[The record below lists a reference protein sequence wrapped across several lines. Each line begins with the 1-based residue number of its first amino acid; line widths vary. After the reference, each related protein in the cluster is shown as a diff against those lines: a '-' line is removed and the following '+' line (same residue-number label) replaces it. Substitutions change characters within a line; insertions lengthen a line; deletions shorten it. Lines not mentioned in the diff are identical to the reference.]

1 MRLTLVNYAY
11 DARSAEPGD
20 LLDRYRS
27 LTGWAEAV
35 AAAGIEVSV
44 AQRFHA
50 SARVTRAGIDYVFR
64 RDSGNGDPGSRLWP
78 RALHRAV
85 RDLLPDVVHVNGLN
99 VPLQTWLLRRSL
111 PPSTAIIVQDHGG
124 GPAKGPPTGGHYVR
138 LAIRRQT
145 LRAADAFF
153 FSAAAQAAEWRR
165 AGLIADNQPV
175 HQVLEASTALRPVD
189 RDEARRASG
198 VDGDPAVLW
207 VGRLNENKDPLTIL
221 DGFERAHARLPR
233 ARLTM
238 IYLAGDLLPQV
249 RQLLA
254 ASPVLAEC
262 VRLVGSVPHEQMPQF
277 YSAADL
283 FVLGSHHEGSGYA
296 LIEACACG
304 LTPVV
309 TGIPSFR
316 VITADGAIGALWTVG
331 AAADFADALV
341 AAASRDRSAARR
353 NVAEHFDRALSWPAV
368 ARQAADAYEGV
379 LAAVRA
385 NVR

>member
-1 MRLTLVNYAY
+1 
-11 DARSAEPGD
+11 
-20 LLDRYRS
+20 
-27 LTGWAEAV
+27 
-35 AAAGIEVSV
+35 
-44 AQRFHA
+44 
-50 SARVTRAGIDYVFR
+50 
-64 RDSGNGDPGSRLWP
+64 
-78 RALHRAV
+78 
-85 RDLLPDVVHVNGLN
+85 
-99 VPLQTWLLRRSL
+99 
-111 PPSTAIIVQDHGG
+111 
-124 GPAKGPPTGGHYVR
+124 
-138 LAIRRQT
+138 
-145 LRAADAFF
+145 
-153 FSAAAQAAEWRR
+153 
-165 AGLIADNQPV
+165 
-175 HQVLEASTALRPVD
+175 
-189 RDEARRASG
+189 
-198 VDGDPAVLW
+198 
-207 VGRLNENKDPLTIL
+207 
-221 DGFERAHARLPR
+221 
-233 ARLTM
+233 
-238 IYLAGDLLPQV
+238 
-249 RQLLA
+249 
-254 ASPVLAEC
+254 
-262 VRLVGSVPHEQMPQF
+262 MPQF